1 MIGPRIGV
9 LGNPRTKAVQMVC
22 TVLLLAGCGTN
33 KPAQPSDRG
42 SASSSSPL
50 SPSTTA
56 QAHPPA
62 DLNQTLQQLG
72 LKESEADGA
81 SGDSGGG
88 GTALPHFPPASTDTT
103 AASRITL
110 QPGLT
115 IVESVDDKPLGDYEV
130 VISVDTVSQDAV
142 HLTISSEGP
151 DAPSGSDS
159 SHPST
164 QKVTSKRSVSQQ
176 DSLHA
181 DAMMTLFSEMFPESI
196 PGTTAIAVSQDTM
209 RKIKEGGTANLTG
222 PKGGLTGRVG
232 VIAALGGS
240 ALSRLSGDSEA
251 GRDFWSR
258 ISKQTC
264 AMRRLEPQ
272 DAAFPVLLNGRR
284 VTLPAVHTLCKGE
297 NYAGDDYILD
307 NDTFPLLLSGN
318 STTAQ
323 IVGQVTQINYPAP
336 MREPPN
342 AAPTPK
348 GSPKNSGS
356 ASQGIEKALQ
366 KGCHADVY
374 GLYFD
379 FDRYELRPE
388 SEPALREIAEALKNN
403 QSLKL
408 LVAGHTDNIGGDDH
422 NQKLSEQR
430 AAAVKDALVSRY
442 QIASTRLSTLGFGAK
457 RPIETNATIEGR
469 ARNRRVEL
477 SCQ

>member
-1 MIGPRIGV
+1 MLRPRIQV
-9 LGNPRTKAVQMVC
+9 LSNPWTK
-22 TVLLLAGCGTN
+22 TVRVVWAFLLLASCRAN
-33 KPAQPSDRG
+33 KPAQQSEG
-42 SASSSSPL
+42 SPSSSSASAP
-50 SPSTTA
+50 PAA
-56 QAHPPA
+56 QAQPPA

-72 LKESEADGA
+72 LKESGDD
-81 SGDSGGG
+81 SSLGDSRGG
-88 GTALPHFPPASTDTT
+88 GTALPHFPPVTADTT
-103 AASRITL
+103 AVNQITL
-110 QPGLT
+110 QPGMT
-115 IVESVDDKPLGDYEV
+115 VVESVYDKLIGDYEV
-130 VISVDTVSQDAV
+130 VISVDAVSEDAV

-181 DAMMTLFSEMFPESI
+181 EAMMTLFSEMFPESI

-209 RKIKEGGTANLTG
+209 RRIKEGGSANLTG
-222 PKGGLTGRVG
+222 PKGGLTGKVG

-258 ISKQTC
+258 IPKQTC
-264 AMRRLEPQ
+264 AMGRLEPQ

-284 VTLPAVHTLCKGE
+284 VTLQAVHTLCKGE
-297 NYAGDDYILD
+297 NSAGDDYILD
-307 NDTFPLLLSGN
+307 NDALPLLLSGN

-336 MREPPN
+336 MPERPGPP
-342 AAPTPK
+342 PTPK

-356 ASQGIEKALQ
+356 ASQGIEHALQ

-403 QSLKL
+403 ASLKL

-422 NQKLSEQR
+422 NQRLSEQR
-430 AAAVKDALVSRY
+430 AAAVKDALVTRY
-442 QIASTRLSTLGFGAK
+442 QITSMRLSTLGYGAK